1 MINKLLLL
9 ISLFFCLNIG
19 HAQMTKAEKKE
30 WKKKFKSSGIEG
42 FKKLSEE
49 KDAAQQQVNNLTST
63 NDELATQVE
72 DLESQNSE
80 LKSEVDDYKK
90 AAKEAADKLSE
101 QQADE
106 NSDTYGSYNRSGGT
120 DGVLFK
126 VQVGSFKSFD
136 ITKYFNNHQ
145 NFSGDVDDDGTMK
158 YTLGV
163 FKEYWEADKFKKFM
177 RSMGVKG
184 AWVVSYKNGKRVNIK
199 DVLEGTN

>member
-9 ISLFFCLNIG
+9 FTLFFCLTVG
-19 HAQMTKAEKKE
+19 QAQMTKAEKKE
-30 WKKKFKSSGIEG
+30 WKKKFKSAGIEG

-49 KDAAQQQVNNLTST
+49 KDEAKKQLSNLQST
-63 NDELATQVE
+63 NEDLATEVE
-72 DLESQNSE
+72 DLEAKNSE
-80 LKSEVDDYKK
+80 LQSEVEDYKK
-90 AAKEAADKLSE
+90 AAKETADKLSE

-106 NSDTYGSYNRSGGT
+106 QSDAYGDYARGNNK
-120 DGVLFK
+120 GVIFK
-126 VQVGSFKSFD
+126 VQVGSFRSFD

-145 NFSGDVDDDGTMK
+145 NFSGDVDEDGTMK

-184 AWVVSYKNGKRVNIK
+184 AWVVSYKDGKRVNIK